1 MDLNGKV
8 AIVTGGNGGLGRRIA
23 AALAAAGASI
33 AVVYGSNRERAAE
46 VAQGL
51 IDMGVDMGVKAE
63 AFGCNLEDPA
73 QITKLVDDVE
83 AHFGRV
89 DILINDAAFNK
100 AIAFQDL
107 DGLDLDIW
115 NKILTTN
122 LTAPMLLT
130 KAVAPAMRRQGG
142 GRIINITSVA
152 GFQPQGSSIA
162 YAVSKAGL
170 NHLTKCMAVALAPD
184 ILVNGV
190 APGLMEGTRM
200 TERLTDEHV
209 KRATA
214 NALLGKAASK
224 EDIAAQAVL
233 MCRTDTMTGQTVV
246 IDAGRVFH

>member
-1 MDLNGKV
+1 MELKDKV

-23 AALAAAGASI
+23 AALARAGVHI
-33 AVVYGSNRERAAE
+33 AVTYGSNRDTAAD
-46 VAQGL
+46 VARGL
-51 IDMGVDMGVKAE
+51 VDLGVKAE
-63 AFGCNLEDPA
+63 AFGCDLEDPA
-73 QITKLVDDVE
+73 QIAQLAHDVE
-83 AHFGRV
+83 AHFGRI
-89 DILINDAAFNK
+89 DILVNDAAFNK

-107 DGLDLDIW
+107 DSLDLDIW

-122 LTAPMLLT
+122 LTAPMLLI

-142 GRIINITSVA
+142 GRIVNITSVA

-200 TERLTDEHV
+200 TERLTAEHV

-214 NALLGKAASK
+214 NSLLGKAASK
-224 EDIAAQAVL
+224 DDIAAQVVV
-233 MCRTDTMTGQTVV
+233 MCQTDTMTGQTAV

>member
-1 MDLNGKV
+1 MELKDKV

-23 AALAAAGASI
+23 AALARAGAHI
-33 AVVYGSNRERAAE
+33 AVTYGSNRETAAE
-46 VAQGL
+46 VARGL
-51 IDMGVDMGVKAE
+51 ADLGVKAE
-63 AFGCNLEDPA
+63 AFGCDLEDPA
-73 QITKLVDDVE
+73 QITRLAQDVE
-83 AHFGRV
+83 AHFGRI
-89 DILINDAAFNK
+89 DILVNDAAFNK

-122 LTAPMLLT
+122 LTAPMLLI

-200 TERLTDEHV
+200 TERLTAEHV

-214 NALLGKAASK
+214 NSLLGKAASK
-224 EDIAAQAVL
+224 DDIAAQVVV
-233 MCRTDTMTGQTVV
+233 MCQTDTMTGQTAV

>member
-1 MDLNGKV
+1 MELKDKV

-23 AALAAAGASI
+23 AALARAGVHV
-33 AVVYGSNRERAAE
+33 AVGYGSNRESAAE

-51 IDMGVDMGVKAE
+51 ADLGVKAE
-63 AFGCNLEDPA
+63 AFGCDLQHSE
-73 QITKLVDDVE
+73 QIAGIARDVE
-83 AHFGRV
+83 AHFGRIDTLV
-89 DILINDAAFNK
+89 NAAAYNK

-107 DGLDLDIW
+107 DALDLEIW

-122 LTAPMLLT
+122 LTAPMLLI

-142 GRIINITSVA
+142 GRIVNITSVA

-200 TERLTDEHV
+200 TERLTAEHV

-214 NALLGKAASK
+214 NSLLGKAASK
-224 EDIAAQAVL
+224 EDIAAQVVV
-233 MCRTDTMTGQTVV
+233 MCQTDTMTGQTAV
-246 IDAGRVFH
+246 IDSGRVFH

>member
-1 MDLNGKV
+1 MELKDKV

-23 AALAAAGASI
+23 AALARAGVHV
-33 AVVYGSNRERAAE
+33 AVGYGSNRESAAE

-51 IDMGVDMGVKAE
+51 ADLGVKAE
-63 AFGCNLEDPA
+63 AFGCDLQNPD
-73 QITKLVDDVE
+73 QITGLARDVE
-83 AHFGRV
+83 AHFGRI
-89 DILINDAAFNK
+89 DILVNDAAFNK

-107 DGLDLDIW
+107 DGLDLEIW

-122 LTAPMLLT
+122 LTAPMLLI

-142 GRIINITSVA
+142 GRIVNITSVA

-200 TERLTDEHV
+200 TERLTAEHV

-214 NALLGKAASK
+214 NSLLGKAASK
-224 EDIAAQAVL
+224 EDIAAQVVV
-233 MCRTDTMTGQTVV
+233 MCQTDTMTGQTAV
-246 IDAGRVFH
+246 IDSGRVFH

>member
-1 MDLNGKV
+1 MELKDKV

-23 AALAAAGASI
+23 AALARAGVHV
-33 AVVYGSNRERAAE
+33 AVGYGSNRESAAE

-51 IDMGVDMGVKAE
+51 ADLGVKAE
-63 AFGCNLEDPA
+63 AFGCDLQHSE
-73 QITKLVDDVE
+73 QIAGIARDVE
-83 AHFGRV
+83 AHFGRI
-89 DILINDAAFNK
+89 DILVNDAAFNK

-107 DGLDLDIW
+107 DALDLEIW

-122 LTAPMLLT
+122 LTAPMLLI

-142 GRIINITSVA
+142 GRIVNITSVA

-200 TERLTDEHV
+200 TERLTAEHV

-214 NALLGKAASK
+214 NSLLGKAASK
-224 EDIAAQAVL
+224 EDIAAQVVV
-233 MCRTDTMTGQTVV
+233 MCQTDTMTGQTAV
-246 IDAGRVFH
+246 IDSGRVFH

>member
-1 MDLNGKV
+1 MELKDKV

-23 AALAAAGASI
+23 AALARAGVHV
-33 AVVYGSNRERAAE
+33 AVTYGSNRESAAE

-51 IDMGVDMGVKAE
+51 ADLGVKAE
-63 AFGCNLEDPA
+63 AFGCDLQNPD
-73 QITKLVDDVE
+73 QITGLARDVE
-83 AHFGRV
+83 AHFGRI
-89 DILINDAAFNK
+89 DILVNDAAFNK

-107 DGLDLDIW
+107 DALDLEIW

-122 LTAPMLLT
+122 LTAPMLLI

-142 GRIINITSVA
+142 GRIVNITSVA

-200 TERLTDEHV
+200 TERLTAEHV

-214 NALLGKAASK
+214 NSLLGKAASK
-224 EDIAAQAVL
+224 EDIAAQVVV
-233 MCRTDTMTGQTVV
+233 MCQTDTMTGQTAV

>member
-1 MDLNGKV
+1 MELKDKV

-23 AALAAAGASI
+23 AALARAGVHV
-33 AVVYGSNRERAAE
+33 AVTYGSNRESAAE

-51 IDMGVDMGVKAE
+51 ADLGVKAE
-63 AFGCNLEDPA
+63 AFGCDLQNPD
-73 QITKLVDDVE
+73 QITGLARDVE
-83 AHFGRV
+83 AHFGRI
-89 DILINDAAFNK
+89 DILVNDAAFNK

-107 DGLDLDIW
+107 DGLDLEIW

-122 LTAPMLLT
+122 LTAPMLLI

-142 GRIINITSVA
+142 GRIVNITSVA

-200 TERLTDEHV
+200 TERLTAEHV

-214 NALLGKAASK
+214 NSLLGKAASK
-224 EDIAAQAVL
+224 EDIAAQAVV
-233 MCRTDTMTGQTVV
+233 MCQTDTMTGQTAV

>member
-1 MDLNGKV
+1 MELKDKV

-23 AALAAAGASI
+23 AALARAGVHI
-33 AVVYGSNRERAAE
+33 AVTYGSNRDTAAD
-46 VAQGL
+46 VARGL
-51 IDMGVDMGVKAE
+51 VDLAVKAE
-63 AFGCNLEDPA
+63 AFGCDLEDPA
-73 QITKLVDDVE
+73 QIAQLAHDVE
-83 AHFGRV
+83 AHFGRL
-89 DILINDAAFNK
+89 DILVNDAAFNK

-107 DGLDLDIW
+107 DSLDLDIW

-122 LTAPMLLT
+122 LTAPMLLI

-142 GRIINITSVA
+142 GRIVNITSVA

-200 TERLTDEHV
+200 TERLTAEHV

-214 NALLGKAASK
+214 NSLLGKAASK
-224 EDIAAQAVL
+224 NDIAAQVVV
-233 MCRTDTMTGQTVV
+233 MCQTDTMTGQTAV

>member
-1 MDLNGKV
+1 MELKDKV

-23 AALAAAGASI
+23 AALARAGVHV
-33 AVVYGSNRERAAE
+33 AVTYGSNRESAAE

-51 IDMGVDMGVKAE
+51 ADLGVKAE
-63 AFGCNLEDPA
+63 AFGCDLQDPD
-73 QITKLVDDVE
+73 QITRLARDVE
-83 AHFGRV
+83 AHFGRI
-89 DILINDAAFNK
+89 DILVNDAAFNK

-107 DGLDLDIW
+107 DALDLEIW

-122 LTAPMLLT
+122 LTAPMLLI

-142 GRIINITSVA
+142 GRIVNITSVA

-200 TERLTDEHV
+200 TERLTAEHV

-214 NALLGKAASK
+214 NSLLGKAASK
-224 EDIAAQAVL
+224 EDIAAQAVV
-233 MCRTDTMTGQTVV
+233 MCQTDTMTGQTAV

>member
-1 MDLNGKV
+1 MELKDKV

-23 AALAAAGASI
+23 AALARAGVHV
-33 AVVYGSNRERAAE
+33 AVGYGSNRESAAE

-51 IDMGVDMGVKAE
+51 ADLGVKAE
-63 AFGCNLEDPA
+63 AFGCDLQHSE
-73 QITKLVDDVE
+73 QIAGIARDVE
-83 AHFGRV
+83 AHFGRI
-89 DILINDAAFNK
+89 DILVNDAAFNK

-107 DGLDLDIW
+107 DALDLEIW

-122 LTAPMLLT
+122 LTAPMLLI

-142 GRIINITSVA
+142 GRIVNITSVA

-200 TERLTDEHV
+200 TERLTAEHV

-214 NALLGKAASK
+214 NSLLGKAASK
-224 EDIAAQAVL
+224 EDIAAQVVV
-233 MCRTDTMTGQTVV
+233 MCQTDTMTGQTAV

>member
-23 AALAAAGASI
+23 AALAAAGSNV

-51 IDMGVDMGVKAE
+51 IDMGVKAE
-63 AFGCNLEDPA
+63 AFACNLEDPD
-73 QITKLVDDVE
+73 QITKLVQDVE

-233 MCRTDTMTGQTVV
+233 MCQTDTMTGQTVV

>member
-1 MDLNGKV
+1 MELKDKV

-23 AALAAAGASI
+23 AALARAGVHI
-33 AVVYGSNRERAAE
+33 AVTYGANRETAAD
-46 VAQGL
+46 VARGL
-51 IDMGVDMGVKAE
+51 VDLGVKAE
-63 AFGCNLEDPA
+63 AFGCDLEDPA
-73 QITKLVDDVE
+73 QITGLAHDVE
-83 AHFGRV
+83 AHFGRI
-89 DILINDAAFNK
+89 DILVNDAAFNK

-107 DGLDLDIW
+107 DGLDLNIW

-122 LTAPMLLT
+122 LTAPMLLI

-142 GRIINITSVA
+142 GRIVNITSVA

-170 NHLTKCMAVALAPD
+170 NHLTKCMAVALAPE

-200 TERLTDEHV
+200 TERLTAEHV

-214 NALLGKAASK
+214 NSLLGKAASK
-224 EDIAAQAVL
+224 DDIAAQVVV
-233 MCRTDTMTGQTVV
+233 MCQTDTMTGQTAV
-246 IDAGRVFH
+246 IDSGRVFH

>member
-1 MDLNGKV
+1 MDLKGKG
-8 AIVTGGNGGLGRRIA
+8 AIVTGGSGGLGRRIS
-23 AALAAAGASI
+23 AALASAGANV

-51 IDMGVDMGVKAE
+51 LDLGVKAE

-73 QITKLVDDVE
+73 QIIKLADDVE
-83 AHFGRV
+83 AHFGRI

-115 NKILTTN
+115 NKILATN

-142 GRIINITSVA
+142 GRIVNVTSVA

-190 APGLMEGTRM
+190 APGLMEGTQM
-200 TERLTDEHV
+200 TGRLTEEHV
-209 KRATA
+209 KRATETS
-214 NALLGKAASK
+214 LLGKPASK
-224 EDIAAQAVL
+224 EDIAHQAVL
-233 MCRTDTMTGQTVV
+233 MCQTDTMTGQTVV
-246 IDAGRVFH
+246 IDSGRVFH

>member
-1 MDLNGKV
+1 MELKDKV

-23 AALAAAGASI
+23 AALARAGVHV
-33 AVVYGSNRERAAE
+33 AVTYGSNRESAAE

-51 IDMGVDMGVKAE
+51 ADLGVKAE
-63 AFGCNLEDPA
+63 AFGCDLQDPD
-73 QITKLVDDVE
+73 QITSLARDVE
-83 AHFGRV
+83 AHFGRI
-89 DILINDAAFNK
+89 DILVNDAAFNK

-107 DGLDLDIW
+107 DALNLEIW

-122 LTAPMLLT
+122 LTAPMLLI

-142 GRIINITSVA
+142 GRIVNITSVA

-200 TERLTDEHV
+200 TERLTAEHV

-214 NALLGKAASK
+214 NSLLGKAASK
-224 EDIAAQAVL
+224 EDIAAQVVV
-233 MCRTDTMTGQTVV
+233 MCQTDTMTGQTAV
-246 IDAGRVFH
+246 IDSGRVFH

>member
-1 MDLNGKV
+1 MELKDKV

-23 AALAAAGASI
+23 AALARAGVHV
-33 AVVYGSNRERAAE
+33 AVGYGSNRESAAE

-51 IDMGVDMGVKAE
+51 ADLGVKAE
-63 AFGCNLEDPA
+63 AFGCDLQYSE
-73 QITKLVDDVE
+73 QIAGLARDVE
-83 AHFGRV
+83 AHFGRI
-89 DILINDAAFNK
+89 DILVNDAAFNK

-107 DGLDLDIW
+107 DALNLEIW

-122 LTAPMLLT
+122 LTAPMLLI

-200 TERLTDEHV
+200 TERLTAEHV

-214 NALLGKAASK
+214 NSLLGKAASK
-224 EDIAAQAVL
+224 EDIAAQVVV
-233 MCRTDTMTGQTVV
+233 MCQTDTMTGQTAV
-246 IDAGRVFH
+246 IDSGRVFH

>member
-1 MDLNGKV
+1 MELKDKV

-23 AALAAAGASI
+23 AALARAGVHV
-33 AVVYGSNRERAAE
+33 AVTYGSNRESAAE
-46 VAQGL
+46 VARGL
-51 IDMGVDMGVKAE
+51 ADLGVKAE
-63 AFGCNLEDPA
+63 AFGCDLQDPD
-73 QITKLVDDVE
+73 QITGLARDVE
-83 AHFGRV
+83 AHFGRI
-89 DILINDAAFNK
+89 DILVNDAAFNK

-107 DGLDLDIW
+107 DSLDLEIW

-122 LTAPMLLT
+122 LTAPMLLI

-142 GRIINITSVA
+142 GRIVNITSVA

-200 TERLTDEHV
+200 TERLTAEHV

-214 NALLGKAASK
+214 NSLLGKAASK
-224 EDIAAQAVL
+224 EDIAAQVVV
-233 MCRTDTMTGQTVV
+233 MCQTDTMTGQTAV
-246 IDAGRVFH
+246 IDSGRVFH

>member
-1 MDLNGKV
+1 MDLKGKV

-23 AALAAAGASI
+23 AAFASAGANV

-51 IDMGVDMGVKAE
+51 VDLGVKAE
-63 AFGCNLEDPA
+63 AFACNLEEPA
-73 QITKLVDDVE
+73 QITKLVEDVE

-89 DILINDAAFNK
+89 DILVNDAAFNK

-142 GRIINITSVA
+142 GRIINVTSVA

-190 APGLMEGTRM
+190 APGLMEGTKM

-214 NALLGKAASK
+214 TSLLGKAASK

-233 MCRTDTMTGQTVV
+233 MCQTDTMTGQTVV

>member
-1 MDLNGKV
+1 MELKDKV

-23 AALAAAGASI
+23 AALARAGVHI
-33 AVVYGSNRERAAE
+33 AVTYGSNRETAAD
-46 VAQGL
+46 VARGL
-51 IDMGVDMGVKAE
+51 VDLGVKAE
-63 AFGCNLEDPA
+63 AFGCDLEDPA
-73 QITKLVDDVE
+73 QIAQLAHDVE
-83 AHFGRV
+83 AHFGRI
-89 DILINDAAFNK
+89 DILVNDAAFNK

-107 DGLDLDIW
+107 DSLDLDIW

-122 LTAPMLLT
+122 LTAPMLLI
-130 KAVAPAMRRQGG
+130 KAVAPAMRRQDG
-142 GRIINITSVA
+142 GRIVNITSVA

-200 TERLTDEHV
+200 TERLTAEHV

-214 NALLGKAASK
+214 NSLLGKAASK
-224 EDIAAQAVL
+224 DDIAAQVVV
-233 MCRTDTMTGQTVV
+233 MCQTDTMTGQTVV

>member
-1 MDLNGKV
+1 MELKDKV

-23 AALAAAGASI
+23 AALARAGVHV
-33 AVVYGSNRERAAE
+33 AVSYGSNRESAAE
-46 VAQGL
+46 VARGL
-51 IDMGVDMGVKAE
+51 ADLGVKAE
-63 AFGCNLEDPA
+63 AFGCDLQDPD
-73 QITKLVDDVE
+73 QITGLARDVE
-83 AHFGRV
+83 AHFGRI
-89 DILINDAAFNK
+89 DILVNDAAFNK

-107 DGLDLDIW
+107 DALDLEIW

-122 LTAPMLLT
+122 LTAPMLLI

-142 GRIINITSVA
+142 GRIVNITSVA

-200 TERLTDEHV
+200 TERLTAEHV

-214 NALLGKAASK
+214 NSLLGKAASK
-224 EDIAAQAVL
+224 EDIAAQVVV
-233 MCRTDTMTGQTVV
+233 MCQTDTMTGQTAV

>member
-1 MDLNGKV
+1 MELKDKV

-23 AALAAAGASI
+23 AALARAGVHV
-33 AVVYGSNRERAAE
+33 AVGYGSNRESAAE

-51 IDMGVDMGVKAE
+51 ADLGVKAE
-63 AFGCNLEDPA
+63 AFGCDLQYSE
-73 QITKLVDDVE
+73 QIAGLARDVE
-83 AHFGRV
+83 AHFGRI
-89 DILINDAAFNK
+89 DILVNDAAFNK

-107 DGLDLDIW
+107 DGLDLEIW

-122 LTAPMLLT
+122 LTAPMLLI

-142 GRIINITSVA
+142 GRIVNITSVA

-200 TERLTDEHV
+200 TERLTAEHV

-214 NALLGKAASK
+214 NSLLGKAASK
-224 EDIAAQAVL
+224 EDIAAQVVV
-233 MCRTDTMTGQTVV
+233 MCQTDTMTGQTAV
-246 IDAGRVFH
+246 IDSGRVFH

>member
-1 MDLNGKV
+1 MELKDKV

-23 AALAAAGASI
+23 AALARAGVHV
-33 AVVYGSNRERAAE
+33 AVGYGSNRESTAE
-46 VAQGL
+46 VARGL
-51 IDMGVDMGVKAE
+51 ADLGVKAE
-63 AFGCNLEDPA
+63 AFGCDLQDPD
-73 QITKLVDDVE
+73 QITRLARDVE
-83 AHFGRV
+83 AHFGRI
-89 DILINDAAFNK
+89 DILVNDAAFNK

-107 DGLDLDIW
+107 DGLDLEIW

-122 LTAPMLLT
+122 LTAPMLLI

-142 GRIINITSVA
+142 GRIVNITSVA

-200 TERLTDEHV
+200 TERLTAEHV

-214 NALLGKAASK
+214 NSLLGKAASK
-224 EDIAAQAVL
+224 EDIAAQVVV
-233 MCRTDTMTGQTVV
+233 MCQTDTMTGQTAV